1 MYAQALLES
10 GNSTAAVNEFQQT
23 IALWPGQI
31 PVMME
36 LAEALEKK
44 GDWAES
50 LEKYHKAALLDASA
64 DYRTKI
70 TRMDA
75 ANPQIEYKK
84 AQERLE
90 LHIAAL
96 KSGGKSAEAVALEA
110 RVHNMGAAPNL
121 SEKIDAAMQAGVQA
135 NQQRHFDEALK
146 HFQDA
151 GELAEK
157 MQPHDQRLVTALD
170 HVGNEYLGQ
179 DPAAAEA
186 AYERELKVSEE
197 IFGVR
202 SANTAMPLQ
211 SLGRNALMQHDY
223 AAAEKFYFRE
233 VDVNEKVYGE
243 GSDRVAASLL
253 DAASVYIMRKNY
265 GKAEPY
271 ILRAVHIDESL
282 DGPDGINLLMPL
294 TSACNLY
301 DKWGKPD
308 KLEPY
313 IRQLLAVAEKQ
324 FGPTSPQL
332 APALT
337 LEART
342 LRSLGRA
349 KEAGRGGEPLSVN
362 TVRNE
367 GYALTG

>member
-1 MYAQALLES
+1 VS
-10 GNSTAAVNEFQQT
+10 EFQQT

-31 PVMME
+31 PVMIE

-44 GDWAES
+44 GDWPAAIE
-50 LEKYHKAALLDASA
+50 EYHKAALLDASA

-75 ANPQIEYKK
+75 ANPQVEYKK
-84 AQERLE
+84 AQERVQ

-96 KSGGKSAEAVALEA
+96 KSSGKSSDATALEA
-110 RVHNMGAAPNL
+110 RIRSMEATPNL
-121 SEKIDAAMQAGVQA
+121 SEKIDAAMQAGEQA
-135 NQQRHFDEALK
+135 NQLRHFDEALK
-146 HFQDA
+146 HFQEA
-151 GELAEK
+151 VELAEK

-253 DAASVYIMRKNY
+253 DASSVYIVQKDY
-265 GKAEPY
+265 AKAEPY

-282 DGPDGINLLMPL
+282 YGHDGINMLMPL
-294 TSACNLY
+294 SNACNLY

-324 FGPTSPQL
+324 FGPNSPQL
-332 APALT
+332 APVLT
-337 LEART
+337 SEAHT

-349 KEAGRGGEPLSVN
+349 EEAADVENRLASIRSATMN
-362 TVRNE
+362 TP
-367 GYALTG
+367 